1 MKKLLHVV
9 ASPRGEKS
17 RSLKVAKAFLERFR
31 EVHPE
36 WLVDEINVFDET
48 LPHLT
53 ARQVDGKYVLLGG
66 KELYGELRETWEV
79 IEIQI
84 ARFKEADA
92 YLIST
97 PMWNFSL
104 PYALKQYLDLLIQP
118 GYLFRYGDNGVE
130 GFLRGRRMVVV
141 SARGGDYRSPEMRPY
156 DHVQPYLRTIL
167 GFIGITEIDFITVE
181 PLDGV
186 TPAEEAATVSAAQEA
201 ARTVAATSFVKG
213 VSHGA

>member
-1 MKKLLHVV
+1 MKKLLHVI

-17 RSLKVAKAFLERFR
+17 RSLKVAGAFLERFR

-36 WLVDEINVFDET
+36 WLVDELNVFDET

-66 KELYGELRETWEV
+66 RELYGELRETWEE
-79 IEIQI
+79 IEVQI
-84 ARFKEADA
+84 TRFKEADA

-104 PYALKQYLDLLIQP
+104 PYALKQYLDLIIQP
-118 GYLFRYGDNGVE
+118 GYLFRYVGGQAE
-130 GFLRGRRMVVV
+130 GLLGGRRVVV
-141 SARGGDYRSPEMRPY
+141 INARGGDYRSPASCPCDHVRPY
-156 DHVQPYLRTIL
+156 LHTIL
-167 GFIGITEIDFITVE
+167 GFVGITAIDFITVE

-186 TPAEEAATVSAAQEA
+186 SADDAAATVATAQEA
-201 ARTVAATSFVKG
+201 ARTVAATSFAKD
-213 VSHGA
+213 

>member
-17 RSLKVAKAFLERFR
+17 RSLKVARAFLDRFR

-36 WLVDEINVFDET
+36 WLIDEINVFDET

-66 KELYGELRETWEV
+66 KELYGELRETWEE

-118 GYLFRYGDNGVE
+118 GYLFRYHDNGVE
-130 GFLRGRRMVVV
+130 GFLRGRRAVII
-141 SARGGDYRSPEMRPY
+141 SARGGDYRSLEMQPY

-167 GFIGITEIDFITVE
+167 GFIGITAIDFINVE

-186 TPAEEAATVSAAQEA
+186 SPDEEAATVRDAQEA
-201 ARTVAATSFVKG
+201 AQAMAATSFAKG
-213 VSHGA
+213 

>member
-1 MKKLLHVV
+1 MKKLLHII

-17 RSLKVAKAFLERFR
+17 RSLKVAAAFLDGFR
-31 EVHPE
+31 ETHPE

-53 ARQVDGKYVLLGG
+53 AHQVDGKYVLLGG
-66 KELYGELRETWEV
+66 KELYGDLRELWEE

-104 PYALKQYLDLLIQP
+104 PYALKQYLDLIIQP
-118 GYLFRYGDNGVE
+118 GYLFRYVDGSVE
-130 GFLRGRRMVVV
+130 GFLGGRRVIVI
-141 SARGGDYRSPEMRPY
+141 STRGGQYCSPETCPL

-167 GFIGITEIDFITVE
+167 GFIGITALDFINVE

-186 TPAEEAATVSAAQEA
+186 PPAAEAATVAAAQVK
-201 ARTVAATSFVKG
+201 ARALAATSFEKG
-213 VSHGA
+213 

>member
-17 RSLKVAKAFLERFR
+17 RSLKVAQAFLQRFR
-31 EVHPE
+31 ETHPE
-36 WLVDEINVFDET
+36 WLVDEVNVFDET

-66 KELYGELRETWEV
+66 KELYGELRESWEE
-79 IEIQI
+79 IEVQI
-84 ARFKEADA
+84 ARFKDAEA

-118 GYLFRYGDNGVE
+118 GYLFRYGAGGVE
-130 GFLRGRRMVVV
+130 GFLKGRRVVV
-141 SARGGDYRSPEMRPY
+141 ISARGGDYRSPEMRPY

-167 GFIGITEIDFITVE
+167 GFIGITRIDFITVE

-186 TPAEEAATVSAAQEA
+186 SPAAEAATVAAAQA
-201 ARTVAATSFVKG
+201 TARTMAATDFAKEG
-213 VSHGA
+213 

>member
-1 MKKLLHVV
+1 MKKLLHVI

-17 RSLKVAKAFLERFR
+17 RSLKVAGAFLERFR

-36 WLVDEINVFDET
+36 WLIDELNVFDET

-66 KELYGELRETWEV
+66 RELYGELRETWEE

-104 PYALKQYLDLLIQP
+104 PYALKQYLDLIIQP
-118 GYLFRYGDNGVE
+118 RYLFRVVGGQTE
-130 GFLRGRRMVVV
+130 GLLGGRRVVV
-141 SARGGDYRSPEMRPY
+141 INARGGDYRSPESCPY
-156 DHVQPYLRTIL
+156 DHVRPYLHTIL
-167 GFIGITEIDFITVE
+167 GFVGITVIDFITVE

-186 TPAEEAATVSAAQEA
+186 SADDEAATVAAAQGA
-201 ARTVAATSFVKG
+201 ARAVAATSFAKD
-213 VSHGA
+213 

>member
-1 MKKLLHVV
+1 MKKLLHII

-17 RSLKVAKAFLERFR
+17 RSLKVAGAFLEGFR
-31 EVHPE
+31 EAHPE
-36 WLVDEINVFDET
+36 WLVDELNVFDET

-66 KELYGELRETWEV
+66 KELYGELREIWEE
-79 IEIQI
+79 IETQI
-84 ARFKEADA
+84 TRFKDADA

-104 PYALKQYLDLLIQP
+104 PYALKQYLDLIIQP
-118 GYLFRYGDNGVE
+118 GYLFRYLDDGVE
-130 GFLRGRRMVVV
+130 GLMGGRRVVV
-141 SARGGDYRSPEMRPY
+141 ISARGGDYRSPEALPY

-167 GFIGITEIDFITVE
+167 GFIGLTAIDFITVE

-186 TPAEEAATVSAAQEA
+186 AAEDEAQ
-201 ARTVAATSFVKG
+201 TVAAAQGVARALATTSFERR
-213 VSHGA
+213 

>member
-17 RSLKVAKAFLERFR
+17 RSLKVASAFLEEFR

-66 KELYGELRETWEV
+66 KELYGDLRELWEE
-79 IEIQI
+79 IEVQI

-104 PYALKQYLDLLIQP
+104 PYALKQYLDLIIQP
-118 GYLFRYGDNGVE
+118 GYLFRYVDGGVE
-130 GFLRGRRMVVV
+130 GFLGGRRVVV
-141 SARGGDYRSPEMRPY
+141 ISARGGDYRSPKTRPF
-156 DHVQPYLRTIL
+156 DHVQPYLCTIL
-167 GFIGITEIDFITVE
+167 GLVGITAIDFINVE

-186 TPAEEAATVSAAQEA
+186 SAVAEAATVAAAQMQ
-201 ARTVAATSFVKG
+201 ARAVAATSFEKG
-213 VSHGA
+213 

>member
-1 MKKLLHVV
+1 MKKLLHVI

-17 RSLKVAKAFLERFR
+17 RSLKVARAFLERFR

-36 WLVDEINVFDET
+36 WLIDEINVFDET

-66 KELYGELRETWEV
+66 KELYGELRESWEE
-79 IEIQI
+79 IEVQI
-84 ARFKEADA
+84 ARFKGADA

-118 GYLFRYGDNGVE
+118 GYLFRYHDDGIE
-130 GFLRGRRMVVV
+130 GFLQGRRVVVV
-141 SARGGDYRSPEMRPY
+141 SARGGDYRSPEMLPY

-186 TPAEEAATVSAAQEA
+186 SPDEEAATIMAAQEA
-201 ARTVAATSFVKG
+201 ARAIAATSFAMR